1 MNRTESLKPVR
12 SAILAT
18 IFWTIAVGGIYP
30 LVMFGVGQLFFPHK
44 AQGSFVEAGGKVVGS
59 ALIGQSFDNDGY
71 FQSRPSAIGYDSSNS
86 GASNYGWTS
95 AAQKKAYT
103 DAMTAWKASSGDAAP
118 PPEMVTASGSGL
130 DPHISPAGAEA
141 QVPRVAKV
149 RHLSADQQQALLSLV
164 RSHELQPQWG
174 FLGEPRV
181 NVLELNMAVDAQ
193 FGSPPPPPPPPPKP
207 AAAAT
212 GG

>member
-86 GASNYGWTS
+86 GASGIWPRIHS
-95 AAQKKAYT
+95 R
-103 DAMTAWKASSGDAAP
+103 WPSSFLANR
-118 PPEMVTASGSGL
+118 S
-130 DPHISPAGAEA
+130 PHLGQWSFISRPN
-141 QVPRVAKV
+141 
-149 RHLSADQQQALLSLV
+149 ALNRSLV
-164 RSHELQPQWG
+164 E
-174 FLGEPRV
+174 
-181 NVLELNMAVDAQ
+181 
-193 FGSPPPPPPPPPKP
+193 
-207 AAAAT
+207 T
-212 GG
+212 